1 MIGCDPSRSGPS
13 PIRLRERAAARSRS
27 FLCAAAIGTRRH
39 NRRIAMAS
47 DQNVN
52 DRREWPPVRE
62 RAAQLPTVEARQG
75 VTGHHVRH
83 VLGFGLAAIVIAFAI
98 IYIIYFA

>member
-1 MIGCDPSRSGPS
+1 
-13 PIRLRERAAARSRS
+13 
-27 FLCAAAIGTRRH
+27 
-39 NRRIAMAS
+39 MAS
-47 DQNVN
+47 DRNVN

-62 RAAQLPTVEARQG
+62 RAAQLPTVEARKG

-98 IYIIYFA
+98 IYIIYYLFAWAFGNCPPRCAPWR